1 MTDTEQKYKAAFFKL
16 YDDMEAD
23 MEATKENVKT
33 AVIAAIN
40 GDDDFEPAEYSFC
53 SQRCPFR
60 TDYKRQKCPAIK
72 STPMYRDDKIGGEI
86 IGYTSYFDENACR
99 ESFFNYYMENAK

>member
-16 YDDMEAD
+16 FDDMEAD
-23 MEATKENVKT
+23 MEATKENVKA

-72 STPMYRDDKIGGEI
+72 NSPMYSGDKI
-86 IGYTSYFDENACR
+86 IGYMPYFDENVCR